1 MIDEIL
7 RVLPSYISLEIQRIN
22 NTQNLNEIRLRARQ
36 KVILKCV
43 NQEIVLENI
52 VTTKT
57 ILDILLNVSK
67 NSIYA
72 IQSDINNGFVIIRGG
87 HRVGICGEV
96 VYVDGKI
103 KNVKNIS
110 SLNIRVARQVYGC
123 ADVVLSEIV
132 KRGKV
137 LNTLIVSPPGCGKT
151 TLIRDIIRQISNAV
165 DVLNLKGKNVSL
177 IDERGEIASVYNG
190 VPCLDVGIRTDVMS
204 NVNKSEGM
212 KMMIRSMA
220 PDVIATDEIGKKED
234 IVAIK
239 EAVLSGVNVLFTMH
253 GDSIKSILKNPN
265 VKELLDL
272 DIFSKIIILSSGKVP
287 GIVEKIYDTKD
298 LGG

>member
-151 TLIRDIIRQISNAV
+151 TLIRDIIRQISNGV

>member
-151 TLIRDIIRQISNAV
+151 TLIRDIIRQISN
-165 DVLNLKGKNVSL
+165 GKNVSL

>member
-151 TLIRDIIRQISNAV
+151 TLIRDIIRQISNGV
-165 DVLNLKGKNVSL
+165 D
-177 IDERGEIASVYNG
+177 
-190 VPCLDVGIRTDVMS
+190 M
-204 NVNKSEGM
+204 
-212 KMMIRSMA
+212 
-220 PDVIATDEIGKKED
+220 
-234 IVAIK
+234 
-239 EAVLSGVNVLFTMH
+239 
-253 GDSIKSILKNPN
+253 
-265 VKELLDL
+265 
-272 DIFSKIIILSSGKVP
+272 
-287 GIVEKIYDTKD
+287 
-298 LGG
+298 

>member
-43 NQEIVLENI
+43 NQEIVLESI

-151 TLIRDIIRQISNAV
+151 TLIRDIIRQISNGV

>member
-7 RVLPSYISLEIQRIN
+7 KVLPSYISLEIQKIN
-22 NTQNLNEIRLRARQ
+22 NNQTLNEIRLRARQ

-43 NQEIVLENI
+43 NQEIVLESI

-57 ILDILLNVSK
+57 ILEILLNVSK

-103 KNVKNIS
+103 KNIKNIS

-123 ADVVLSEIV
+123 ADSVLPEII
-132 KRGKV
+132 KNGKL
-137 LNTLIVSPPGCGKT
+137 LNTLIISPPGCGKT
-151 TLIRDIIRQISNAV
+151 TLIRDIIRQISDGV
-165 DVLNLKGKNVSL
+165 EVLNLKGQNVSL
-177 IDERGEIASVYNG
+177 IDERGEIASVYEG
-190 VPCLDVGIRTDVMS
+190 VPCLDVGCRTDVMS
-204 NVNKSEGM
+204 NVNKALGM
-212 KMMIRSMA
+212 KMTIRSMA
-220 PDVIATDEIGKKED
+220 PDIIATDEIGKKED

-253 GDSIKSILKNPN
+253 GDSIKNILKNPS

-272 DIFSKIIILSSGKVP
+272 DIFSKIIVLSSGKFP
-287 GIVEKIYDTKD
+287 GIVEKIYDTNSI
-298 LGG
+298 GE

>member
-151 TLIRDIIRQISNAV
+151 TLIRDIIRQISNGV

-190 VPCLDVGIRTDVMS
+190 VPCLDVGIRTDVTS